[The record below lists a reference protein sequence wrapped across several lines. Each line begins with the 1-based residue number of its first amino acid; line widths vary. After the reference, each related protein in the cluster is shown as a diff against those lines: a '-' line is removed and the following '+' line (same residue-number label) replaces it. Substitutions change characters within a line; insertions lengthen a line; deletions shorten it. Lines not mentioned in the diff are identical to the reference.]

1 MSFSEFS
8 SSSLVSIKTLVDRE
22 RCLLVHLS
30 PVHLRNWISE
40 SCLQNMA
47 LSTLLILAIC
57 RTCVIFKP
65 RSPQSLCGSVVEHQ
79 SAESEGLRFDS
90 SRGLQNFSLFHAR
103 DISIY
108 LFTEQKNY
116 HLSYS
121 FQKTFIDLWH
131 VAVFLCG
138 CPFSFRRFENTF
150 LLKLISLHLESEAW
164 SEIKHSAVKILPN
177 DFLKSHTKN
186 MHWCMHFGA
195 LTAICDRTELKF

>member
-8 SSSLVSIKTLVDRE
+8 SSSRVSITTFVDRE

-65 RSPQSLCGSVVEHQ
+65 RSPQSLCGSVVAHQ

-131 VAVFLCG
+131 VAVFFMWASVF
-138 CPFSFRRFENTF
+138 FSAFWEYFLIKTHQSAPRKRGLEWNQTF
-150 LLKLISLHLESEAW
+150 
-164 SEIKHSAVKILPN
+164 
-177 DFLKSHTKN
+177 
-186 MHWCMHFGA
+186 G
-195 LTAICDRTELKF
+195 R

>member
-1 MSFSEFS
+1 MFIR
-8 SSSLVSIKTLVDRE
+8 LVTSAKQRNRIW
-22 RCLLVHLS
+22 
-30 PVHLRNWISE
+30 VHLRNWISE

-65 RSPQSLCGSVVEHQ
+65 RSPQSLCGSVVAHQ

-131 VAVFLCG
+131 VAVFFMWVSVF
-138 CPFSFRRFENTF
+138 FSAFWEYFLIKTHQSAPRKRGLEWNQKTF
-150 LLKLISLHLESEAW
+150 
-164 SEIKHSAVKILPN
+164 
-177 DFLKSHTKN
+177 
-186 MHWCMHFGA
+186 G
-195 LTAICDRTELKF
+195 R

>member
-1 MSFSEFS
+1 MFIR
-8 SSSLVSIKTLVDRE
+8 LVTSAEQRNRIW
-22 RCLLVHLS
+22 
-30 PVHLRNWISE
+30 VHLRNWISE

-57 RTCVIFKP
+57 RTCVIFKFRSEP
-65 RSPQSLCGSVVEHQ
+65 RSPQSLCGSVVEHR

-90 SRGLQNFSLFHAR
+90 SRGLQNFFFVPRSWHLYLSLYRAKESPSFLFFSQNFHW
-103 DISIY
+103 S
-108 LFTEQKNY
+108 L
-116 HLSYS
+116 L
-121 FQKTFIDLWH
+121 
-131 VAVFLCG
+131 FLCG
-138 CPFSFRRFENTF
+138 WPFSFRRFENTF